1 MKHNGIVLKGFRID
15 KNGQLVK
22 SVKHLDVSARL
33 RLKASKKVRVKRNK
47 GIGFL

>member
-1 MKHNGIVLKGFRID
+1 MKHNGIVLKGFRLD

-33 RLKASKKVRVKRNK
+33 RQKSSKKVRVGKRK